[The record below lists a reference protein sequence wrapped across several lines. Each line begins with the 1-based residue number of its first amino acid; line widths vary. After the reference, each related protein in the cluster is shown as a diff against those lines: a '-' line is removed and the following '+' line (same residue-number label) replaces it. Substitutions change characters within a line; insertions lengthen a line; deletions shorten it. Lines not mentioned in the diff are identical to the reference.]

1 MTRLLPYLRLPEG
14 CEPVAHRQRA
24 RGRLALDDSARAQL
38 AALHRSTGAG
48 SGPANEVLGLLTR
61 PFTTDEVP
69 EYYRYTSLH
78 VLGWFLD
85 RHHDEPLAGVVLG
98 LHALLTDLLQVET
111 AQGSAAPDDRI
122 ARVHALVEQ
131 ISDLPLDRHRNGK
144 AAVELADRDEELRRR
159 AFLLARCSGFIISD
173 KHDEHIF
180 LRCVQACELVF
191 YANRWLALQSIL
203 ALRTDR
209 PESLFRIRQL
219 GEWAQLLNG
228 MFHLLQTLSPE
239 QFMGFRDATG
249 AASAVMSLNY
259 HTMELIIYGYD
270 DSKGAVYHRFPH
282 LRRLAESV
290 FREFRPLGAVVAAHG
305 DEELGTAF
313 AAVDRVLL
321 TWRGRHYSFARRY
334 LADVQGSGGTQG
346 AAYLKQHMRKVD
358 CWPGGEVIEPVAA
371 LARFAY
377 C

>member
-38 AALHRSTGAG
+38 AALHRSTSVGT
-48 SGPANEVLGLLTR
+48 GPANEVLGLLTR

-85 RHHDEPLAGVVLG
+85 RHDGEPLAGVVLG
-98 LHALLTDLLQVET
+98 LHALLTDLLRVET
-111 AQGSAAPDDRI
+111 EQGQDVPADRI
-122 ARVHALVEQ
+122 ARLRTLVEQ
-131 ISDLPLDRHRNGK
+131 VSDLPLDRHRNGK
-144 AAVELADRDEELRRR
+144 AALERADRDEQLRHR

-209 PESLFRIRQL
+209 SEALFRIRQL
-219 GEWAQLLNG
+219 GEWAEMLNRL
-228 MFHLLQTLSPE
+228 FHLLQTLSPE

-259 HTMELIIYGYD
+259 HTMELVVYGYD
-270 DSKGAVYHRFPH
+270 RRKGDVYRRFPH
-282 LRRLAESV
+282 LRRLAEPA
-290 FREFRPLGAVVAAHG
+290 FREFRPLGAVVAARG
-305 DEELGTAF
+305 DEELGTAY

-334 LADVQGSGGTQG
+334 LADIKGSGGTEG
-346 AAYLKQHMRKVD
+346 AAYLKRHMRKVD
-358 CWPGGEVIEPVAA
+358 CWPGGEVIDPVEA
-371 LARFAY
+371 LARFAH